1 MDGKII
7 SDIYKQFGLLGLV
20 VLLLGGVII
29 YIIWDRYQD
38 YKKDKELNDKKKSGD
53 YVSWESMNEK
63 IKALEGE
70 VDRDRENQAVQNEHL
85 FNQTKTLFEK
95 FDKMEGKFDK
105 MDTKIDNKFDIITKI
120 LLERK

>member
-38 YKKDKELNDKKKSGD
+38 YKKDKELNDKKKSAFL
-53 YVSWESMNEK
+53 M
-63 IKALEGE
+63 
-70 VDRDRENQAVQNEHL
+70 R
-85 FNQTKTLFEK
+85 
-95 FDKMEGKFDK
+95 
-105 MDTKIDNKFDIITKI
+105 
-120 LLERK
+120 

>member
-1 MDGKII
+1 MRRL
-7 SDIYKQFGLLGLV
+7 QRTET
-20 VLLLGGVII
+20 GVPM
-29 YIIWDRYQD
+29 
-38 YKKDKELNDKKKSGD
+38 GF
-53 YVSWESMNEK
+53 VCMNEK